1 MAHTDTDPSASDDAG
16 LCRYGD
22 DSDWFASHAVHRARA
37 IAICNNCPIQRKCAL
52 DAQRLGATDGV
63 WAGVYLPGL
72 RDAEGLAAARERLDK
87 LTERLARQPEAHR
100 RRTIAIRAAVRYA
113 ADLAQERHS
122 A

>member
-1 MAHTDTDPSASDDAG
+1 MAHTQTDPSASDDAG

-72 RDAEGLAAARERLDK
+72 RDAAGLAAAREKLDT
-87 LTERLARQPEAHR
+87 LAERLARQPEAHR
-100 RRTIAIRAAVRYA
+100 RRAIAIRAAVRYA
-113 ADLAQERHS
+113 ADLVQERRS

>member
-1 MAHTDTDPSASDDAG
+1 MARALTDASASDDSG

-37 IAICNNCPIQRKCAL
+37 IAICNNCPIQRQCAL

-72 RDAEGLAAARERLDK
+72 RDAEGLEAARQK
-87 LTERLARQPEAHR
+87 LEKIAQRLAGQTDAHR
-100 RRTIAIRAAVRYA
+100 RRTITIRAALRYA
-113 ADLAQERHS
+113 ADLAQDRHS